1 MQFFVLIDFNLI
13 FFFIMSYPSTL
24 KIIFQLSSHILSTH
38 LQLPCNDSPSSRTL
52 EGNALDSGSKLWT
65 FMFGQLKF
73 SLLIRMGKI
82 LFLQKW
88 KYKNLLYYIV
98 RRLEVIAMII
108 SFMCYFYLTL
118 LIEPELCDY

>member
-1 MQFFVLIDFNLI
+1 
-13 FFFIMSYPSTL
+13 MSYPSTVKDYFSVEFPYL
-24 KIIFQLSSHILSTH
+24 KHTPAI
-38 LQLPCNDSPSSRTL
+38 PCNIPNDSPSSRTL
-52 EGNALDSGSKLWT
+52 EGNVLDNGSKLWT

-82 LFLQKW
+82 LYLQKW
-88 KYKNLLYYIV
+88 KYENLLYYIV